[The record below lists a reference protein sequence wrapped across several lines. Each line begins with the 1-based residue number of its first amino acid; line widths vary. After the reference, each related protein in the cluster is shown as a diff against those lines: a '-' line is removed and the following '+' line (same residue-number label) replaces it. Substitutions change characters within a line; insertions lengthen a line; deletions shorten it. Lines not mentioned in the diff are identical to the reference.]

1 MMKVYLS
8 IIFAVFL
15 LFSCTPKKEKITT
28 PWGTTINTDGT
39 QTAPQSDHFTLD
51 DLISNGEIIM
61 LTLSGPDTYYD
72 YHGRGMGLQYMLGE
86 QFAKSL
92 GVSLRVEV
100 CADTTEMIHK
110 LEEGEGDIIG
120 VPLPVRGHENGH
132 GGLLFCGATMSGGAM
147 QWAVKKGS
155 EELAKALDHWFS
167 PDLISKVKAQEK
179 FILSTGGVIRHVYA
193 PILNAGRGLISRYD
207 TYFRMYAPM
216 AGVDWKLLAAQCY
229 QESCFDP
236 NAHSWAGAMGLMQ
249 IMPSTAAHLGL
260 PMEMIHDPQSNIA
273 AAARFMAELQGKF
286 PDVDPAQRV
295 FFALACYN
303 GGYWHIRD
311 AMALARRYGRNP
323 GSWADVS
330 EFVLKL
336 SIPEFYQ
343 DPVVKHGY
351 MRGQET
357 VDYVERI
364 RQRWMQY
371 RGM

>member
-1 MMKVYLS
+1 MKEYLS
-8 IIFAVFL
+8 IIFAIFL
-15 LFSCTPKKEKITT
+15 LSSCTSKKEKITT
-28 PWGTTINTDGT
+28 PWGTTLNTDGT
-39 QTAPQSDHFTLD
+39 QVVSPSDHFSLD

-86 QFAKSL
+86 RFAKSL

-100 CADTTEMIHK
+100 CADTTEMIRK
-110 LEEGEGDIIG
+110 LEDGEGDIIG
-120 VPLPVRGHENGH
+120 VPLPRHGREKGI
-132 GGLLFCGATMSGGAM
+132 GGLLFCGATMSEGTL

-155 EELAKALDHWFS
+155 GELAEALDHWFT
-167 PDLISKVKAQEK
+167 PDLVSKVKAEEK
-179 FILSTGGVIRHVYA
+179 FILSTGGVVRHVYA
-193 PILNAGRGLISRYD
+193 PIL
-207 TYFRMYAPM
+207 
-216 AGVDWKLLAAQCY
+216 
-229 QESCFDP
+229 

-249 IMPSTAAHLGL
+249 IMPATAAHLGL

-286 PDVDPAQRV
+286 ADVDPSQRV

-311 AMALARRYGRNP
+311 AMALARKYGRNP

-351 MRGQET
+351 MRGRET